1 MEDLLTSTDAID
13 GLVRLAAIGTS
24 GICVL
29 AVAVIGWMLSKTRA
43 APDQWHK
50 TVRLFMGM
58 CLISAVITGA
68 TGIANAKFNA
78 EKTQIAVDRNSEIS
92 EELENTSAELLSLQ
106 STVKTVATSPAFRS
120 IEIRSQSP
128 EVQRAIEELRRV
140 EISDSRRVIDP
151 ARIERRPN
159 SD

>member
-29 AVAVIGWMLSKTRA
+29 AVAVIGWMLSKTKGA
-43 APDQWHK
+43 SDQWHK

-58 CLISAVITGA
+58 CLFSAVITGA
-68 TGIANAKFNA
+68 TGIANAIFNSD
-78 EKTQIAVDRNSEIS
+78 KTQIAVQLKTEIYK
-92 EELENTSAELLSLQ
+92 ELDNTSAELISLQ
-106 STVKTVATSPAFRS
+106 STVKIVAISPDFRS
-120 IEIRSQSP
+120 IEMRNQSL

-140 EISDSRRVIDP
+140 EISDARRFVDP
-151 ARIERRPN
+151 ARLERRPI